1 MQTRTPTKVL
11 DPNGSNILVKNKKTR
26 VSIFLIRSFVTTFVH
41 KEQLHRNYFNEKK
54 VLLPFLWLAACCMLL
69 VTIVPHH
76 HHIDGRICLQLS
88 EIPEN
93 GQNRDITH
101 RPDCETD
108 IALRVLPLT
117 GLLPES
123 LTSSQIF
130 SLHFRNNHFFRF
142 QTGRNGMYN
151 VAYSS

>member
-1 MQTRTPTKVL
+1 MK
-11 DPNGSNILVKNKKTR
+11 
-26 VSIFLIRSFVTTFVH
+26 
-41 KEQLHRNYFNEKK
+41 KK

-108 IALRVLPLT
+108 CLARFAAYRTSTGNPDLQSNIFIALLSISDRTKRNVQRCLFLIKTFAFLNTKASLPDY
-117 GLLPES
+117 E
-123 LTSSQIF
+123 
-130 SLHFRNNHFFRF
+130 LHPI
-142 QTGRNGMYN
+142 
-151 VAYSS
+151 

>member
-1 MQTRTPTKVL
+1 MK
-11 DPNGSNILVKNKKTR
+11 
-26 VSIFLIRSFVTTFVH
+26 
-41 KEQLHRNYFNEKK
+41 KK

-101 RPDCETD
+101 WERGRFYDVVYEFADLPDAGID
-108 IALRVLPLT
+108 AGMFAVVVQQA
-117 GLLPES
+117 GVSLLDLAPCFLLLLE
-123 LTSSQIF
+123 
-130 SLHFRNNHFFRF
+130 
-142 QTGRNGMYN
+142 
-151 VAYSS
+151 